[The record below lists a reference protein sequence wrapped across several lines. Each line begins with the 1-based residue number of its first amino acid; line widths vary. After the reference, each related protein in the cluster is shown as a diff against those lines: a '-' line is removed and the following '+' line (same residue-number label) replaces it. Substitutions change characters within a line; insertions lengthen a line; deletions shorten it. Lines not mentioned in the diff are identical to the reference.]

1 MELKNI
7 LLPAHSIEISVE
19 EKDENGNS
27 NIKLLKTV
35 VETGYEDGKFRAVAP
50 ILHGNVY
57 NFHPGD
63 LIDVIFLLKDENKG
77 IFSISCKVTERS
89 IEENLSI
96 ISLDVLSEPQKIQ
109 RRQAFRVNVFNTY
122 TFKYRGTERALVSK
136 DISSTGMLALTN
148 AYMKPSDTFELL
160 FDANVSGSDQENNP
174 DKIFRI
180 KCRVLESTAEPE
192 IRRYSNRIRF
202 EGMSPTESKYLLQ
215 FLYAK
220 QTEIIQSM
228 PEYENYL
235 DKLFSDQSSDRRKNM
250 DRIQRRV
257 HMIGYLNLFV
267 VFFAFVFLLFAQPA
281 PIYGLDRFFDY
292 YRPKVWNIGYLRAAM
307 GSASLAVLMGL
318 AGLMM
323 NATRLKRKNDTLNS
337 GVIVSLILGLVIIG
351 VMLYFVVMNDLVIF

>member
-1 MELKNI
+1 MELKKI

-19 EKDENGNS
+19 EKDESGNS
-27 NIKLLKTV
+27 NVKLLKTV
-35 VETGYEDGKFRAVAP
+35 VETGYEDGNFRVVAP
-50 ILHGNVY
+50 ILHGYIY

-63 LIDVIFLLKDENKG
+63 LIDVLFLLKDENKG
-77 IFSISCKVTERS
+77 IFTISCRVTERS
-89 IEENLSI
+89 FEDDLSI
-96 ISLDVLSEPQKIQ
+96 ISLAVLSEPKKIQ
-109 RRQAFRVNVFNTY
+109 RRQAFRVNIFNTY
-122 TFKYRGTERALVSK
+122 VFKYRGSERVLVSK

-148 AYMKPSDTFELL
+148 SYMKPSDTFELL
-160 FDANVSGSDQENNP
+160 FDANISGSDHENSP

-215 FLYAK
+215 YLYAK

-235 DKLFSDQSSDRRKNM
+235 DKLFSDKSSDRRKNM
-250 DRIQRRV
+250 DRIQKRV
-257 HMIGYLNLFV
+257 HIIGFLNLFII
-267 VFFAFVFLLFAQPA
+267 FLAFVFLLFAQPA

-292 YRPKVWNIGYLRAAM
+292 YRPKVWNIGYLRAAL

-318 AGLMM
+318 AGIMM

-337 GVIVSLILGLVIIG
+337 GIIVSLILGIVIIG
-351 VMLYFVVMNDLVIF
+351 FMLYFIVVNDLIIF

>member
-7 LLPAHSIEISVE
+7 LLPTHSIEISVE
-19 EKDENGNS
+19 EKDESGNS
-27 NIKLLKTV
+27 NMKLLKTV
-35 VETGYEDGKFRAVAP
+35 VETGYDDGTFRVVAP
-50 ILHGNVY
+50 ILHGNIY

-63 LIDVIFLLKDENKG
+63 LIDVLFLLKDEYKG

-89 IEENLSI
+89 IEDNLSI
-96 ISLDVLSEPQKIQ
+96 LSLMVLSEPQKIQ

-122 TFKYRGTERALVSK
+122 VFKYRGSERALVSK

-148 AYMKPSDTFELL
+148 SHMKPSDTFELQ
-160 FDANVSGSDQENNP
+160 FDANIAGSDDEHNP

-180 KCRVLESTAEPE
+180 KCRVLESSAEPE
-192 IRRYSNRIRF
+192 IRRYSNRILF

-235 DKLFSDQSSDRRKNM
+235 DKLFSDKSSDRRKNM
-250 DRIQRRV
+250 DRIQKRV
-257 HMIGYLNLFV
+257 HLIGFLNLFV
-267 VFFAFVFLLFAQPA
+267 VFLAFVFLLFAQPA

-292 YRPKVWNIGYLRAAM
+292 YRPRVWHIGYLRAAM
-307 GSASLAVLMGL
+307 GSASLAIMMGL
-318 AGLMM
+318 AGLVM

-351 VMLYFVVMNDLVIF
+351 VMLYFIVMNDLLLF